1 MALTYF
7 ANSGIINYNTYPLK
21 TGGDLFNIN
30 GGTLLIDS
38 HTRVGS
44 NTSAANGTLGNIT
57 ISPTLGGKLL
67 IDGRKSRLLAYN
79 TGSGTI
85 PVPETVISSGSANG
99 QLVAVYSAVNAANSG
114 IGTTVPSAGFIL
126 LRNWNGVEFSAGAL
140 TGITATANGASTTG
154 WVEVVGDE
162 ASTINVARLGSV
174 NIYGEWID
182 LGTTSGVNTT
192 TYQIPTGGNTIYVPG
207 VWVETAVGSG
217 KYEFYPNAG
226 SLTALAANIATDS
239 VRGKVCWITA
249 ATGLL
254 RFQSDGTN
262 TTGGYLPVAGLD
274 IRIPNIFTISC
285 TTAARATNALPNATL
300 ATRYDFTGSGAVVD
314 IDKANVGW
322 YLSFAQPY
330 SVQLANTG
338 TFEQILLSEL
348 AAPVKW
354 NQVGVGQCAAQAQF
368 ALSLTTC
375 LAGGTIANSVF
386 STATLAAAGRYVFTG
401 TDVAGFNFN
410 DVKSFSLVARGNA
423 TTGNATWTRLLNSS
437 FTRCRLATGRQL
449 LTTCSNITYN
459 NTTYWDHPAT
469 TTATTNPMYLFD
481 LASFTTTLNIDGVD
495 FGGLD
500 LVQPYSGIINTAAAG
515 CAGVTVRNLGSY
527 QSPLNLG
534 STERYGQTWSRTTT
548 TATVTTQ
555 QPHNLK
561 TGDIIWVIQ
570 SSDIAAIVVGT
581 KTLAS
586 APTTTT
592 FTFTCLNAGSAAG
605 NISYVP
611 TMSGYLAVFAANAVA
626 SNYKFQRCYTKNT
639 RTSLMSSDNSSKN
652 IVFENCMGDY
662 FTSAF
667 ITASLN
673 MTSKGIHAVH
683 QMTAQANPVYGSHW
697 FDTFTG
703 ENSANTIIQPWSR
716 TTTTANVTSIQHKL
730 RTGELINVINTTAQN
745 TIPLGIA
752 SITVVGNNFF
762 TITANNAFDTAGNI
776 TYKVM
781 NGRIGLLM
789 NEASAETSSQVTFD
803 SGNPGFTAAGGLAM
817 PFLNDQVTFE
827 MPGANR
833 FSTGSGGH
841 LLGHTEFAIAQPI
854 MAGGAIENYNAFYA
868 IDKND
873 GLGYSAFKNLWYRRS
888 GASGTIGSNTIT
900 VTDATGINAN
910 DYIFGTG
917 IANTT
922 YVKTV
927 GSANTLYL
935 SANNLFAVT
944 GNVFFNQLPQE
955 TVSASNGFKLKF
967 RLKTTQNNSSSI
979 TSYFVYTHNTETS
992 RTYQYTLD
1000 TVNLTLTGLIANS
1013 DINIMQAGTTTQ
1025 LLEVDQNP
1033 TSSYTWTYDSTYVGT
1048 SIDIGIMINGYVP
1061 YYIRNYTLGSTD
1073 ASLPIAQ
1080 VIDRNFV

>member
-1 MALTYF
+1 MAITYY
-7 ANSGIINYNTYPLK
+7 ANTGTISNYISYPLK
-21 TGGDLFNIN
+21 TGGDIFNIN
-30 GGTLLIDS
+30 GGTLVIDS

-44 NTSAANGTLGNIT
+44 NTSAANGTLGSIT

-85 PVPETVISSGSANG
+85 PAPETVISQGSANG
-99 QLVAVYSAVNAANSG
+99 SLVAVYSAINTANSG
-114 IGTTVPSAGFIL
+114 FGTTTPSAGFIL

-140 TGITATANGASTTG
+140 TGITATANGASSPG

-162 ASTINVARLGSV
+162 ASTINVARLGAV
-174 NIYGEWID
+174 NIYGEWIG

-192 TYQIPTGGNTIYVPG
+192 THQIPTGGNTIYVPG
-207 VWVETAVGSG
+207 VWVETAVASG
-217 KYEFYPNAG
+217 KYEFYANAG
-226 SLTALAANIATDS
+226 SLTALAANMATDA

-254 RFQSDGTN
+254 RFRHDGTN
-262 TTGGYLPVAGLD
+262 STGGYLPVAGLD

-300 ATRYDFTGSGAVVD
+300 ATRYDFTGSGAVIDV
-314 IDKANVGW
+314 DKANIGW

-338 TFEQILLSEL
+338 TFEQISLSEL
-348 AAPVKW
+348 ASPVNW
-354 NQVGVGQCAAQAQF
+354 NQVGVGQCAAQGQA

-386 STATLAAAGRYVFTG
+386 SSATLAASGRYVISG
-401 TDVAGFNFN
+401 TDVAGFTFN
-410 DVKSFSLVARGNA
+410 DTTVFSLVARGNA
-423 TTGNATWTRLLNSS
+423 TTGNATWTRLLNTT
-437 FTRCRLATGRQL
+437 FNRCKLALGRQL
-449 LTTCSNITYN
+449 LTTCSNLTYN

-469 TTATTNPMYLFD
+469 TTATTNPMYMFD
-481 LASFTTTLNIDGVD
+481 LATFTTNVTIDGID

-515 CAGVTVRNLGSY
+515 CSGVTVKNLGSY
-527 QSPLNLG
+527 TSPLNLG
-534 STERYGQTWSRTTT
+534 STERYGQSWSRTTT
-548 TATVTTQ
+548 TATVTTST
-555 QPHNLK
+555 PHNLK

-570 SSDIAAIVVGT
+570 SSDTAAITVGT

-592 FTFTCLNAGSAAG
+592 FTFTCTNGGSTAGKL
-605 NISYVP
+605 SYVP
-611 TMSGYLAVFAANAVA
+611 TMSGYLALFAANAVA
-626 SNYKFQRCYTKNT
+626 SNFKFQRCYTKNT
-639 RTSLMSSDNSSKN
+639 RTSLFSADNSSKR

-662 FTSAF
+662 FT
-667 ITASLN
+667 TALVTTPLN
-673 MTSKGIHAVH
+673 AVTKGIHAVH

-703 ENSANTIIQPWSR
+703 ENSANTIVQPWTR
-716 TTTTANVTSIQHKL
+716 TTTTANVTSIQHEL
-730 RTGELINVINTTAQN
+730 RTGELINVIQTTAQN
-745 TIPLGIA
+745 TIPLGVK
-752 SITVVGNNFF
+752 SITVTGNNFF
-762 TITANNAFDTAGNI
+762 TFTANNAYDTSGNI
-776 TYKVM
+776 TYKIM

-789 NEASAETSSQVTFD
+789 NEASTETSSQITFD
-803 SGNPGFTAAGGLAM
+803 AGNPGFTAAGGLFM
-817 PFLNDQVTFE
+817 PRLNDQVTFE

-833 FSTGSGGH
+833 FSTGAGGY
-841 LLGHTEFAIAQPI
+841 LLGHTEFAISQPI
-854 MAGGAIENYNAFYA
+854 MAGGVIENYDAFYS

-873 GLGYSAFKNLWYRRS
+873 GNGYSTFKNLWYKRT
-888 GASGTIGSNTIT
+888 GASGVTGSNTIT
-900 VTDATGINAN
+900 VSDASGINAN
-910 DYIFGTG
+910 DYIFGSG

-927 GSANTLYL
+927 GAANTLYL
-935 SANNLFAVT
+935 SANNMFAVS

-955 TVSASNGFKLKF
+955 TLSSSGFKLKL
-967 RLKTTQNNSSSI
+967 RLQTTQNNSSSI
-979 TSYFVYTHNTETS
+979 TSYFLYTHNTETS

-1000 TVNLTLTGLIANS
+1000 TVNLTLTGLVANS
-1013 DINIMQAGTTTQ
+1013 DVNILQSGTTTQ

-1033 TSSYTWTYDSTYVGT
+1033 SSTYIWTYDSSYIGT
-1048 SIDIGIMINGYVP
+1048 SIDIGIMLAGYVP
-1061 YYIRNYTLGSTD
+1061 YYIRGYVLGSTD
-1073 ASLPIAQ
+1073 STLPIAQ
-1080 VIDRNFV
+1080 VVDRNFI